1 MKEVQS
7 RVKVQGKACP
17 DPDRPCM
24 FPGDPFKPNELS
36 FEAAEKFNFDRGQD
50 RSQPFYAVILKSAT
64 LCSTTEE
71 ERLGV
76 QALFPRNKVFVHR
89 YFCEDFGDSVT
100 YTNVNAKQGFIAVY
114 AGETEQAGKAFLAR
128 VQAGGQFPG
137 ANLRKMQVVIT
148 WQLE

>member
-1 MKEVQS
+1 MKKVQS

-17 DPDRPCM
+17 DPDRPCE

-36 FEAAEKFNFDRGQD
+36 FAAAEKFNFDRGQD
-50 RSQPFYAVILKSAT
+50 RSQPFYAVILKSAA
-64 LCSTTEE
+64 LCSTSEE

-89 YFCEDFGDSVT
+89 YFCEDFGDNVT

-114 AGETEQAGKAFLAR
+114 AGETEAAAKAFLAR